1 MQSDRDALLAGILA
15 DPDADLPRLVFA
27 DWLEETGHP
36 ANCARAEYIRLAIE
50 RVVRNRSVPQRYNRS
65 ERYKARLV
73 ALEGMFDDGW
83 ASFVETVPTTNPP
96 RVACKRTRGFIAH
109 LTAHAEFAGTQLWA
123 LFRSHPVVE
132 FSIYGSPPAPDGLTE
147 VHLPV
152 TLRRLHFTHFRDGG
166 SLLLETLRQAD
177 TPRLR
182 SIMAGHCDLTDAHI
196 IRLVQTLRSN
206 PTLVGVESLNLGDNP
221 LTDHAA
227 HTLAAAELAPTFR
240 YLNID
245 NTRITNAGR
254 EVLFRRFGF
263 EELRPRL
270 ALS

>member
-36 ANCARAEYIRLAIE
+36 ADCARAEYIRLAIE

-83 ASFVETVPTTNPP
+83 ASFVKTVPTSNPP
-96 RVACKRTRGFIAH
+96 RVASKRSRGFIAH
-109 LTAHAEFAGTQLWA
+109 LTVHAEFAGAELWN
-123 LFRSHPVVE
+123 LLRSHPVVE
-132 FSIYGSPPAPDGLTE
+132 FSIFDTPSAPDGLAE
-147 VHLPV
+147 VHLPI
-152 TLRRLHFTHFRDGG
+152 TLRRLWFAHFRDGG
-166 SLLLETLRQAD
+166 PLLLDTLQRAD
-177 TPRLR
+177 VPRLR
-182 SIMAGHCDLTDAHI
+182 SIMAGHCDLTDAHVV
-196 IRLVQTLRSN
+196 RLVQTLRAN
-206 PTLVGVESLNLGDNP
+206 ATLAGLESLNLGSNP

-240 YLNID
+240 FLGID
-245 NTRITNAGR
+245 GTRITNAGR